1 MIKINTYYILIQGWR
16 AYGVPTIRSDLPAP
30 NTRRV
35 GDTKVS
41 TCNLLHA
48 VQYIYCNNQKC
59 TYKFGFYGV
68 PTIRSD
74 LPAPDTRPLVNTK
87 VRKKN
92 IHEY

>member
-1 MIKINTYYILIQGWR
+1 MIMIKINTYYILIQGWR
-16 AYGVPTIRSDLPAP
+16 A
-30 NTRRV
+30 
-35 GDTKVS
+35 
-41 TCNLLHA
+41 
-48 VQYIYCNNQKC
+48 
-59 TYKFGFYGV
+59 YGV